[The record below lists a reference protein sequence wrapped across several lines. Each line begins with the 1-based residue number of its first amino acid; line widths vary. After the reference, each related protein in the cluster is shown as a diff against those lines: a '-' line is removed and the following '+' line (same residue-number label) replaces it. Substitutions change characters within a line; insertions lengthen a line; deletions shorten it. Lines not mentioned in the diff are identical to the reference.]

1 MGNVKRV
8 IYNKYDKKEIFK
20 DYNSLVKHN
29 NLIQGKYTLSAS
41 EQKFVYKLF
50 EIIQKRNY
58 SSREISFKFDT
69 IYKDYSGIVD
79 KNITKQEFKNL
90 IEGIQNNQP
99 RVIIGDQFIRTQW
112 YAIKGDLDYNEI
124 TLIIDEHIFKYIQ
137 AIEENFTKLDFA
149 SIYSFTTFFAMRIY
163 ELLKQWSGT
172 RQGIVFKL
180 DYFKELLEIQDK
192 YKRYYDLDKYVL
204 KKSTEQINEKSDI
217 FVEYKPIRK
226 GRSVESIEF
235 TIREKKENIETSY
248 QDKKDVIEEKHE
260 NKNMNLNKKEFFIP
274 EEISLSD
281 KLKNLFKI
289 EFGEYNFSEPKYYKL
304 LLEAEE
310 IALKKDN
317 SSKIVATNYELFS
330 SILRNKIS
338 YLKAK
343 EDAIGIELIEMSL
356 SEEQLE
362 EMQILDM
369 NPATFLERIIK
380 PDKKKY
386 EAFKAVYEKCEKEK
400 DRITF

>member
-1 MGNVKRV
+1 MGNAKRV

-248 QDKKDVIEEKHE
+248 QDKKDVIEERHE

>member
-1 MGNVKRV
+1 
-8 IYNKYDKKEIFK
+8 
-20 DYNSLVKHN
+20 
-29 NLIQGKYTLSAS
+29 
-41 EQKFVYKLF
+41 
-50 EIIQKRNY
+50 
-58 SSREISFKFDT
+58 
-69 IYKDYSGIVD
+69 
-79 KNITKQEFKNL
+79 
-90 IEGIQNNQP
+90 
-99 RVIIGDQFIRTQW
+99 
-112 YAIKGDLDYNEI
+112 
-124 TLIIDEHIFKYIQ
+124 
-137 AIEENFTKLDFA
+137 
-149 SIYSFTTFFAMRIY
+149 MRIY

-235 TIREKKENIETSY
+235 TIREKKENIESSY
-248 QDKKDVIEEKHE
+248 KDKKDAVEDKHE
-260 NKNMNLNKKEFFIP
+260 NKNINLNKKEFFIP

-281 KLKNLFKI
+281 KLKNLFKL
-289 EFGEYNFSEPKYYKL
+289 EFGEYDFSEPKYYKL

-310 IALKKDN
+310 ITLKKDS
-317 SSKIVATNYELFS
+317 SSKIVPTNYELFS
-330 SILRNKIS
+330 SVLRNKIS
-338 YLKAK
+338 YLKVR
-343 EDAIGIELIEMSL
+343 EEVIDIELIEISL
-356 SEEQLE
+356 TEEQLE

-369 NPATFLERIIK
+369 SPVTFLERIIK

-386 EAFKAVYEKCEKEK
+386 EVFKAVYEKCKEEK

>member
-235 TIREKKENIETSY
+235 TIREKKENIESSY
-248 QDKKDVIEEKHE
+248 KDKKDDIEDKYE
-260 NKNMNLNKKEFFIP
+260 NKNINLNKKDFFIP

-281 KLKNLFKI
+281 KLKNLFKL
-289 EFGEYNFSEPKYYKL
+289 EFGEYDFSEPRYYKL

-310 IALKKDN
+310 ITLKKDN
-317 SSKIVATNYELFS
+317 SSKIVPTNYELFS
-330 SILRNKIS
+330 SVL
-338 YLKAK
+338 
-343 EDAIGIELIEMSL
+343 
-356 SEEQLE
+356 
-362 EMQILDM
+362 
-369 NPATFLERIIK
+369 
-380 PDKKKY
+380 
-386 EAFKAVYEKCEKEK
+386 
-400 DRITF
+400 

>member
-248 QDKKDVIEEKHE
+248 QDKKDVIDERHE

-310 IALKKDN
+310 ITLKKDN

-386 EAFKAVYEKCEKEK
+386 EAFKVIYEKCKEEK

>member
-204 KKSTEQINEKSDI
+204 KKSTEQINGKSDI

-248 QDKKDVIEEKHE
+248 QDKKDVIEERHE
-260 NKNMNLNKKEFFIP
+260 NKSMNLNKKEFFIP

-343 EDAIGIELIEMSL
+343 ENAIEVELIEMSL
-356 SEEQLE
+356 TEEQLE

-369 NPATFLERIIK
+369 NPVTFLERIIK

>member
-1 MGNVKRV
+1 MGNAKRV

-248 QDKKDVIEEKHE
+248 QDKKDVIEERHE
-260 NKNMNLNKKEFFIP
+260 NKSMNLNKKEFFIP

-310 IALKKDN
+310 ITLKKDN

-386 EAFKAVYEKCEKEK
+386 EAFKVIYEKCKEEK

>member
-235 TIREKKENIETSY
+235 TIREKKENIESSY
-248 QDKKDVIEEKHE
+248 KDKKDAIEDKHE
-260 NKNMNLNKKEFFIP
+260 NKNINLNKKEFFIP

-281 KLKNLFKI
+281 KLKNLFKL
-289 EFGEYNFSEPKYYKL
+289 EFGEYDFSEPKYYKL

-310 IALKKDN
+310 ITLKKDS
-317 SSKIVATNYELFS
+317 SSKIVPTNYELFS
-330 SILRNKIS
+330 SVLRNKIS
-338 YLKAK
+338 YLKVR
-343 EDAIGIELIEMSL
+343 EEVIDIELIEISL
-356 SEEQLE
+356 TEEQLE
-362 EMQILDM
+362 EMQMLDM
-369 NPATFLERIIK
+369 SPVTFLERIIK

-386 EAFKAVYEKCEKEK
+386 EVFKAIYEKCKEEK

>member
-248 QDKKDVIEEKHE
+248 QDKKDVIEERHE

-386 EAFKAVYEKCEKEK
+386 EVFKAVYEKCEKEK

>member
-248 QDKKDVIEEKHE
+248 QDKKDVIEERHE

>member
-248 QDKKDVIEEKHE
+248 QDKKDVIEERHE

-386 EAFKAVYEKCEKEK
+386 EAFKVIYEKCKEEK

>member
-248 QDKKDVIEEKHE
+248 QDKKDVIDERHE

-310 IALKKDN
+310 ITLKKDN

>member
-248 QDKKDVIEEKHE
+248 QDKKDVIEARHE

-356 SEEQLE
+356 TEEQLE

-386 EAFKAVYEKCEKEK
+386 EAFKVIYEKCKEEK

>member
-137 AIEENFTKLDFA
+137 AIEENFTKLDFD

-235 TIREKKENIETSY
+235 SIREKKENIETSY
-248 QDKKDVIEEKHE
+248 ENKEDVIEKRLE
-260 NKNMNLNKKEFFIP
+260 NKNINLNKKEFFIP

-343 EDAIGIELIEMSL
+343 ENAIEVELIEMSL
-356 SEEQLE
+356 TEEQLE

-369 NPATFLERIIK
+369 NPVTFLERIIK
-380 PDKKKY
+380 PDEKKY
-386 EAFKAVYEKCEKEK
+386 KAFKVVYDKCEKEK

>member
-79 KNITKQEFKNL
+79 KNITKHEFKNL

-248 QDKKDVIEEKHE
+248 QDKKDVIEERHD

-369 NPATFLERIIK
+369 NPVTFLERIIK

>member
-69 IYKDYSGIVD
+69 IYRDYSGIVD

-235 TIREKKENIETSY
+235 TIKEKKENIETSY
-248 QDKKDVIEEKHE
+248 KDKKDVIEERHE
-260 NKNMNLNKKEFFIP
+260 NKNINLNKKEFFIP

-310 IALKKDN
+310 ITLKKDN

-386 EAFKAVYEKCEKEK
+386 EAFKEVYEKCEKEK